1 MELSDYRKMIDKID
15 DELLRLFIER
25 MDVARQIAAYK
36 KANGLPAL
44 DAAREKDK
52 LDFIG
57 EKAGE
62 EMRHYSQKLFELLFD
77 LSRAYQNDILR
88 STSG

>member
-62 EMRHYSQKLFELLFD
+62 EMRPYSLQLFELLFE
-77 LSRAYQNDILR
+77 LSRAYQMRII
-88 STSG
+88 